1 MKNIFE
7 NAYFGKAYKTRSG
20 QKAIYLFSSGCGAY
34 CITEE
39 FKNTVRYFHLDG
51 IPYDF
56 ESSKYRGED
65 IVSEWQEPI
74 VCECKWKDYY
84 DYRIMMP
91 LGEAHVRVSFF
102 RNETIISDLFVDEKY
117 RNKGYA
123 TILLNKVD
131 ELLNGKQAT
140 IYPLE
145 HWQKLWYEKR
155 GYIIGKNTEEK
166 TQ

>member
-39 FKNTVRYFHLDG
+39 FKHTIRYYSIDG

-56 ESSKYRGED
+56 EFSRYRGED

-74 VCECKWKDYY
+74 DEVKLSEFAWKY
-84 DYRIMMP
+84 
-91 LGEAHVRVSFF
+91 
-102 RNETIISDLFVDEKY
+102 
-117 RNKGYA
+117 
-123 TILLNKVD
+123 
-131 ELLNGKQAT
+131 
-140 IYPLE
+140 
-145 HWQKLWYEKR
+145 
-155 GYIIGKNTEEK
+155 TESLDIPC
-166 TQ
+166 TRSPQRWRQSSG